1 MSIDGIGKRGG
12 VTAGAPAGA
21 EVPAAPGA
29 APAQGSF
36 QVGAPAAVATP
47 DAASGASGASDAFSA
62 LERGEINV
70 DQYLD
75 ARVEGAVA
83 PLLSRLSPEQ
93 LEFVRAE
100 LRTALETDPVLVE
113 LVRKTTGGVVRSG

>member
-12 VTAGAPAGA
+12 VTPGAS
-21 EVPAAPGA
+21 VPGA

-36 QVGAPAAVATP
+36 EVGATGSAEAAAAPAPV
-47 DAASGASGASDAFSA
+47 GGGSDAFSA

-93 LEFVRAE
+93 LEFVRSE

-113 LVRKTTGGVVRSG
+113 LVRKTTGGAVRSE

>member
-12 VTAGAPAGA
+12 VTPGAS
-21 EVPAAPGA
+21 VPGA

-36 QVGAPAAVATP
+36 EVGGAGDVAAPTAT
-47 DAASGASGASDAFSA
+47 GGKNDAFAA
-62 LERGEINV
+62 LERGEISV

-100 LRTALETDPVLVE
+100 LRSALETDPVLVE
-113 LVRKTTGGVVRSG
+113 LVRKTTGGAARGV

>member
-12 VTAGAPAGA
+12 VTPGAP
-21 EVPAAPGA
+21 VPGA

-36 QVGAPAAVATP
+36 EVGAPGGVTAP
-47 DAASGASGASDAFSA
+47 EAASGSSDAFTA

-83 PLLSRLSPEQ
+83 PLVSRLSPEQ

-100 LRTALETDPVLVE
+100 LRSALETDPVLVE
-113 LVRKTTGGVVRSG
+113 LVRKTTGGVASSG

>member
-12 VTAGAPAGA
+12 VAPGASVPGA
-21 EVPAAPGA
+21 APTQHAFDLAAPEAAAPGA
-29 APAQGSF
+29 A
-36 QVGAPAAVATP
+36 T
-47 DAASGASGASDAFSA
+47 GASDAFSA
-62 LERGEINV
+62 LERGEISV

-75 ARVEGAVA
+75 ARVEQAVA

-100 LRTALETDPVLVE
+100 LRTALTTDPVLVE
-113 LVRKTTGGVVRSG
+113 LVRKTTSGSVTRE

>member
-12 VTAGAPAGA
+12 IAPGAS
-21 EVPAAPGA
+21 VPGA
-29 APAQGSF
+29 APAAGSF
-36 QVGAPAAVATP
+36 EVGAAEAAGAP
-47 DAASGASGASDAFSA
+47 EAASGSDAFQA
-62 LERGEINV
+62 LERGEISV

-75 ARVEGAVA
+75 ARVESAVA

-100 LRTALETDPVLVE
+100 LRSALTTDPVLVE
-113 LVRKTTGGVVRSG
+113 LVRKTTSGAVARE

>member
-1 MSIDGIGKRGG
+1 MSIDGIGKPGG
-12 VTAGAPAGA
+12 VTPGAPAGA
-21 EVPAAPGA
+21 AEPGA

-36 QVGAPAAVATP
+36 QVGAPAAAAAP
-47 DAASGASGASDAFSA
+47 DAASDAFLA

>member
-12 VTAGAPAGA
+12 VAPGAPA
-21 EVPAAPGA
+21 PGA
-29 APAQGSF
+29 TPAQGSF
-36 QVGAPAAVATP
+36 EVGGP
-47 DAASGASGASDAFSA
+47 DAASPAAAATDASDAFLA

-75 ARVEGAVA
+75 ARVESAVA

-93 LEFVRAE
+93 LEFVRTE
-100 LRTALETDPVLVE
+100 LRASLTTDPVLVE
-113 LVRKTTGGVVRSG
+113 LVRKTTGGAVGGA

>member
-12 VTAGAPAGA
+12 VAPGT
-21 EVPAAPGA
+21 EVPGA
-29 APAQGSF
+29 APAAGSF
-36 QVGAPAAVATP
+36 EVGAASAVRAP
-47 DAASGASGASDAFSA
+47 DAASGGSDAFLA
-62 LERGEINV
+62 LERGEISV

-75 ARVEGAVA
+75 ARVESAVA

-100 LRTALETDPVLVE
+100 LRSSLTTDPVLVE
-113 LVRKTTGGVVRSG
+113 LVRKTTSGAVQGA